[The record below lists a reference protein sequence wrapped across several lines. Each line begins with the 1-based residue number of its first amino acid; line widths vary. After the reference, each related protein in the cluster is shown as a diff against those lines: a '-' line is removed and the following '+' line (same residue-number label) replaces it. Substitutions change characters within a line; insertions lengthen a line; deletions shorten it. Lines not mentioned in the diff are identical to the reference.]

1 MATRQ
6 QIEQNKK
13 KQAYLKA
20 NGVNVKIDGKW
31 GRWQEQQYR
40 RLTTRPR
47 AYVPG
52 ILGTMS
58 KWYDKKFGDG
68 TTYQINPF
76 DNGKITEDTR
86 SDTRRWIDNQMRD
99 PHSAIGF
106 TVQNVA
112 PAAAVAIPLAVG
124 AEYLP
129 AAGTFVKGAVS
140 TAFNAARNPE
150 TIIPLVKET
159 AKKAVP
165 FVKGTVVPFLADTA
179 KGIVG
184 ATAVNAA
191 SKATTGKTW
200 GEQVAQS
207 TGMPEG
213 LGEFTNPGF
222 VTGPFV
228 YNTVRDIKYLFPRTK
243 LYSDNAL
250 VNAYATLARQ
260 YNLPDKARLPYLI
273 RRVKNDAL
281 DFTDDGNVILNGGR
295 FRHTNF
301 SYDRIVTPH
310 SSGSW
315 DKSQQTL
322 LINPREF
329 VKNNKFGSIE
339 PSDMF
344 TLQDPAEGLVVSP
357 SDIINITAN
366 PTSTRLSTQHGV
378 QTGKAIYTTG
388 KDLYTQGKN
397 LIQLPKIAQ
406 IIPFNNFD
414 LSPSLKNGQW
424 DMPTIT
430 QQLKNGTLKAREFLN
445 SETRLSTYA
454 HNKELAKRL
463 GFGNIE
469 EPYNSIAR
477 ANKPFQPKL
486 IANNSTEGGSFIPG
500 KSPQQDIIEINL
512 AHQVEPAAFH
522 ESLHRGS
529 YGMGSLEGFDDMA
542 TFKNTRK
549 FYEYLSDKLRKP
561 WEQQPSSM
569 RYYLDK
575 PGELPVNVLELGQR
589 MGIQIGQKY
598 PGRAQFNAIIEQFK
612 KANPNDGKLFV
623 LDYLNMDKPKRV
635 WDALSGRYFTT
646 LPAIYGGYKIT
657 ED

>member
-52 ILGTMS
+52 ILGTIS
-58 KWYDKKFGDG
+58 KWYDEKFGDG
-68 TTYQINPF
+68 TTYQIDPF

-86 SDTRRWIDNQMRD
+86 SDTRRQIDNQMRD

-165 FVKGTVVPFLADTA
+165 FVKDTVMPFLVDTA

-184 ATAVNAA
+184 VTAVNAA

-228 YNTVRDIKYLFPRTK
+228 YNTIRDIKYLFPRTK
-243 LYSDNAL
+243 LYSDNTL
-250 VNAYATLARQ
+250 VNVYATLARR

-273 RRVKNDAL
+273 RRVKNDTL

-301 SYDRIVTPH
+301 SYDRIVAPH

-315 DKSQQTL
+315 DKAQQTL

-344 TLQDPAEGLVVSP
+344 TLQDPDEGLVVSP
-357 SDIINITAN
+357 NDIINITAN
-366 PTSTRLSTQHGV
+366 PTSTRLSTQHGI
-378 QTGKAIYTTG
+378 QTFSSTPLRQQELAALKADHQEYLDNFGKRFELTRNSRNGVNRDYWYAVFDIQKKFGRPKVKDVRLLEQTTG
-388 KDLYTQGKN
+388 LKSGISSTKDIPRFRAIKQSDLNNVLVDEMEGYIN
-397 LIQLPKIAQ
+397 SLP
-406 IIPFNNFD
+406 
-414 LSPSLKNGQW
+414 
-424 DMPTIT
+424 T
-430 QQLKNGTLKAREFLN
+430 
-445 SETRLSTYA
+445 
-454 HNKELAKRL
+454 
-463 GFGNIE
+463 FGNNRRFNWRKWSD
-469 EPYNSIAR
+469 Y
-477 ANKPFQPKL
+477 
-486 IANNSTEGGSFIPG
+486 EG
-500 KSPQQDIIEINL
+500 
-512 AHQVEPAAFH
+512 V
-522 ESLHRGS
+522 
-529 YGMGSLEGFDDMA
+529 
-542 TFKNTRK
+542 
-549 FYEYLSDKLRKP
+549 
-561 WEQQPSSM
+561 
-569 RYYLDK
+569 
-575 PGELPVNVLELGQR
+575 
-589 MGIQIGQKY
+589 KY
-598 PGRAQFNAIIEQFK
+598 PYKNFFYDPATRAEDN
-612 KANPNDGKLFV
+612 
-623 LDYLNMDKPKRV
+623 
-635 WDALSGRYFTT
+635 FTFPT
-646 LPAIYGGYKIT
+646 Q
-657 ED
+657 